1 MSINPQPPNVLT
13 SWKEI
18 AAYLGKGVR
27 TVQRWEQQLGLPI
40 RRPGLARHVVIGVPS
55 ELDTWVSQLRISS
68 PENCCDSRL
77 ELRQAQQVIAELREE
92 NARLRAMISDEVDV
106 HFQPARAE
114 CVQINQRSLAHSDKR
129 SVSHPKQ
136 RLSA

>member
-1 MSINPQPPNVLT
+1 MSINPQPPTVLT

-55 ELDTWVSQLRISS
+55 ELDAWVSQLRISS
-68 PENCCDSRL
+68 PEDCCNSRV
-77 ELRQAQQVIAELREE
+77 ELMRAQEVIAELREE
-92 NARLRAMISDEVDV
+92 NARLKAMIPHAEPSP
-106 HFQPARAE
+106 FQPQRAE

-129 SVSHPKQ
+129 SPSQPRQ